1 VIPLVLDEPGEKLL
15 NAPEGVVEGRFAFLD
30 LSLSGR
36 WGGLISGD
44 RVFVDFSPCDCGRT
58 GPTVLPDI
66 RRCGDLGGDDKIT
79 CAATLD
85 SYVRGMIH
93 G

>member
-1 VIPLVLDEPGEKLL
+1 MGDPLVLDEPGEKLL
-15 NAPEGVVEGRFAFLD
+15 NTEQGVVEGRFAFLD
-30 LSLSGR
+30 VSLEGR

-44 RVFVDFSPCDCGRT
+44 RVFVDFSPCDCGRP

-66 RRCGDLGGDDKIT
+66 RRYGDLGGEDKIT

-85 SYVRGMIH
+85 SYVRG
-93 G
+93 